1 MKKYNSMLKS
11 ARLEKS
17 WTREFVSEQVG
28 VSLNTYSRW
37 ETGVQLPR
45 HASLYAL
52 CEIFKMSPEELG
64 FADIIARH
72 SQHIERLETH
82 TKKSHN
88 RMPRS
93 KESRTASENPT
104 LWSIGIATC
113 WQLYMLGEPAE
124 LTQLLPSY
132 LSKLTRSTL
141 RPGPD
146 QKLAAGL
153 AAQVYQLIALLDLQH
168 GDFVAAQ
175 INGTQ
180 ALVYSQLAKDWNIYI
195 ASQLR
200 LAAIFMARKRI
211 GSALSAY
218 NDALHCVNLENEAI
232 SPILHSWI
240 FAGLA
245 EIQAT
250 MGRKQEALQFLKL
263 AFAVFPEKL
272 EIGMNLSYAECDR
285 SMLYFYEGLVFLRL
299 GQPKFA
305 WDALAEIDEMKPL
318 PPPRA
323 RAEFLKQKAYTS
335 IILGNMTQSCI
346 YLEAAAKAAQEIKSD
361 LAFSEVYALYEH
373 LLAHWGQEA
382 RVIALAQLF
391 QR

>member
-1 MKKYNSMLKS
+1 MKKHNSMLKI
-11 ARLEKS
+11 ARLGKS
-17 WTREFVSEQVG
+17 WTREFVSEQIG
-28 VSLNTYSRW
+28 VSPYTYSRW
-37 ETGVQLPR
+37 ETGAQTPR
-45 HASLYAL
+45 YASLHAL

-64 FADIIARH
+64 FAGIVTKHRGR
-72 SQHIERLETH
+72 IERIESQ
-82 TKKSHN
+82 TKKS
-88 RMPRS
+88 RS
-93 KESRTASENPT
+93 GLPSSRGSHVSYENPT

-113 WQLYMLGEPAE
+113 WQLYMLGEPQE

-146 QKLAAGL
+146 QRLAAGL
-153 AAQVYQLIALLDLQH
+153 TAQVYQLIALLDLQH
-168 GDFVAAQ
+168 GDFVTAQ
-175 INGTQ
+175 MNGTQ
-180 ALVYSQLAKDWNIYI
+180 AVVYSQLAKDWNIYI

-211 GSALSAY
+211 GAALSAY
-218 NDALHCVNLENEAI
+218 NDALHCVNIENDAI

-250 MGRKQEALQFLKL
+250 MGRRQEALQFLKL
-263 AFAVFPEKL
+263 AFAVFPERL
-272 EIGMNLSYAECDR
+272 ENEMHLSYAEGDR
-285 SMLYFYEGLVFLRL
+285 SMLYYYEGLIFLRM

-305 WDALAEIDEMKPL
+305 WDAFAEIDEMKPL
-318 PPPRA
+318 PSPRA
-323 RAEFLKQKAYTS
+323 RAEILKQKAYTS

-361 LAFSEVYALYEH
+361 LAFSEVYTLYEH
-373 LLAHWGQEA
+373 MLAHWGQEP